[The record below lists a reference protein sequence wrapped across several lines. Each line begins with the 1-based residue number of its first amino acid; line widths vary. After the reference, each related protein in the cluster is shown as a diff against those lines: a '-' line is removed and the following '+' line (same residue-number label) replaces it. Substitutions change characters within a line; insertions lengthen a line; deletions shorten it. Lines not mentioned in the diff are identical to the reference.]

1 MTLLSSPHA
10 AAAQPSSS
18 PAPTAIDL
26 FNKGVGLL
34 QSGQQEKARALF
46 RGLAALA
53 PGFGWSHLALGQ
65 MALDE
70 GMPDAAIKSFAAAL
84 RTGCGEASLRLVT
97 AATRLCR
104 EGRLGEAERAV
115 AALSVAAVPEPVTAA
130 LAGAL
135 ADVGA
140 LWHLRGQLHRATCWM
155 RRALAFSPGDS
166 RIWGNLAASLK
177 VQGLLDEAERACR
190 HSLVVDPSNDS
201 TQVNLLQTLEHQ
213 PALSETTLFE
223 AHVAWGR
230 LCQAQAAGRLPPP
243 NTSRIPGRALRIG
256 YVALNFAGGPR
267 RLFLTHL
274 LEHRD
279 REAFETICYSADP
292 AEASPPPPL
301 RHAAD
306 RWRTTAGLSDE
317 ALVALIRADEIDI
330 LVDLDGHSNGNRLRA
345 FALKSAP
352 VQVSWIGYFHT
363 TGLPAMDA
371 IFMDAVM
378 VRPGEEGR
386 FVEQVVRLPHS
397 RFCYKAPDC
406 AGSVAPP
413 PSVRQGAITF
423 GSFNLIA
430 KLNPGVI
437 RVWSR
442 VLQAVPASRLLLKSI
457 NLSDPV
463 VRRRLEEAFAA
474 HGIGRDRLELRGPSS
489 HAAMFEEYGDVDIAL
504 DPFPFTGGIT
514 SCEALWMGVPI
525 VTMPGERPVSRQT
538 AGLLKVL
545 GLNELIAGDE
555 EEYVRIAVALASDA
569 ERLLGLR
576 TGLRPRMTAS
586 PLCDSAGMMRRVET
600 AYRRLWQEWCARPQ
614 APVSTFLPPVTT
626 ATDQACLALLDQA
639 RTRLQNGQLTEA
651 LSCSRAALACVPQHP
666 AALVSQGS
674 LLVQE
679 QRPAEAAVWLR
690 RAVAL
695 DPTVWQAQ
703 AGLLR
708 ALAGTGEHPAVIEA
722 AHEAIGPCPEVL
734 RQDHTALAA
743 LFNAAV
749 ALYQRGDA
757 RTALAALEMVGQ
769 AAPELAPLNRA
780 MCACHH
786 MLGQQA
792 VQAGDAGAG
801 RHHYSTALQLDP
813 GIAELHAAMAGLE
826 IKERPY
832 IAAQHS
838 LRAWELEPGNAAF
851 FSGAWQVMNKIGSDF
866 SSLDELS
873 ADLARQWSY
882 AAQIG
887 VGNALRRAGRVAEA
901 EVSYRMAASLCP
913 SYPFTYT
920 RLGCLYAV
928 TGRHEEADRCF
939 ERVGHNW
946 SPTREE
952 AIRLSPSFLER
963 LGDHGESHPG
973 TIEIHDIAV
982 PDGIGHILFSSG
994 DAAYITKFA
1003 FSLVNSI
1010 HQNHHRPTVLHIHA
1024 INPDARSDAEIVRIK
1039 QSFPDIQL
1047 AYSFETTD
1055 VEPFGDEKKT
1065 YFACARFLILPRLL
1079 QMYNKP
1085 ILMLDMDLLLL
1096 RDPSP
1101 LRTMVGEADF
1111 GAVGGSTMEIW
1122 NQMWADVVYIK
1133 PGKRTVDFFDFAAR
1147 YMLHFLTNGRPRWFL
1162 DQIALFAARHR
1173 RQPDQN
1179 RAKASILPNSIHRME
1194 MVVLSDGSIRGSDD
1208 AFFWSVHASLPTSAQ
1223 QITSLQF
1230 QSYCKP
1236 IPSDDSV

>member
-1 MTLLSSPHA
+1 MTLFSFPHA
-10 AAAQPSSS
+10 AHQPFPS

-46 RGLAALA
+46 RSLAALA

-70 GMPDAAIKSFAAAL
+70 GLTERAIPSLAAAL
-84 RTGCGEASLRLVT
+84 RTGCGDAALRLVT
-97 AATRLCR
+97 AAARLCR
-104 EGRLGEAERAV
+104 EGKPSEAERAV
-115 AALSVAAVPEPVTAA
+115 AALGVAAVPEAA
-130 LAGAL
+130 TVSLAGAL

-155 RRALAFSPGDS
+155 RRALALSPGDS

-190 HSLVVDPSNDS
+190 RSLALDPLNDS

-213 PALSETTLFE
+213 PDLSETALFE
-223 AHVAWGR
+223 AHAAWGR
-230 LCQAQAAGRLPPP
+230 LCQAQAAGRLPAA
-243 NTSRIPGRALRIG
+243 NTSRIPGRRLRIG

-274 LEHRD
+274 LEHRN
-279 REAFETICYSADP
+279 REAFETVCYSADP
-292 AEASPPPPL
+292 VEASPPPPL
-301 RHAAD
+301 CHAAD

-345 FALKSAP
+345 FALKPAP

-386 FVEQVVRLPHS
+386 FIEQVVRLPHS

-430 KLNPGVI
+430 KLNPRVVQ
-437 RVWSR
+437 VWSS

-463 VRRRLEEAFAA
+463 VCRRLEEAFAA

-525 VTMPGERPVSRQT
+525 VTLPGERPVSRQT
-538 AGLLKVL
+538 AGLLDVL
-545 GLNELIAGDE
+545 GLGELIARDE
-555 EEYVRIAVALASDA
+555 DEYVRLAVALASDPD
-569 ERLLGLR
+569 RLLGLR
-576 TGLRPRMTAS
+576 TGLRPRMAAS
-586 PLCDSAGMMRRVET
+586 PLCDSAGMMGRVET

-614 APVSTFLPPVTT
+614 AHASVLPPV
-626 ATDQACLALLDQA
+626 APLADQACMTLLDQA
-639 RTRLQNGQLTEA
+639 RTHMQSGRPAEA
-651 LSCSRAALACVPQHP
+651 LSCSRAALACAPQHP
-666 AALVSQGS
+666 AAMVSHGT
-674 LLVQE
+674 LLLHE
-679 QRPAEAAVWLR
+679 LHAAEAAMWLR

-695 DPTVWQAQ
+695 TPATWQAQ

-708 ALAGTGEHPAVIEA
+708 ALAGTGQHHAVVEA
-722 AHEAIGPCPEVL
+722 AHAATRFCPEVL
-734 RQDHTALAA
+734 QRDHNALVA
-743 LFNAAV
+743 LFNTAV

-757 RTALAALEMVGQ
+757 ETALGALETVRQ
-769 AAPELAPLNRA
+769 AAPELAPLKKA
-780 MCACHH
+780 LCACHH

-792 VQAGDAGAG
+792 VQGGDLKVG
-801 RHHYSTALQLDP
+801 RRHYSEALRLDP
-813 GIAELHAAMAGLE
+813 GTAELHAAMAGLE

-832 IAAQHS
+832 VAAQHS
-838 LRAWELEPGNAAF
+838 VKAWELDPGNATYY
-851 FSGAWQVMNKIGSDF
+851 SGAWQVMNKIGGDF
-866 SSLDELS
+866 ASLDELS

-901 EVSYRMAASLCP
+901 EAAYRVAACLCP
-913 SYPFTYT
+913 SYPFTHT

-939 ERVGHNW
+939 ERAGHSW
-946 SPTREE
+946 SPAREE
-952 AIRLSPSFLER
+952 AIRLSPAFLER
-963 LGDHGESHPG
+963 LGGAVETHPG
-973 TIEIHDIAV
+973 TVELHDVTV
-982 PDGIGHILFSSG
+982 PDGIDHILFSSG
-994 DAAYITKFA
+994 DAGYITKFA

-1010 HQNHHRPTVLHIHA
+1010 NQNHHHPAFIHIHA
-1024 INPDARSDAEIVRIK
+1024 INPDARSDAEIARIK
-1039 QSFPDIQL
+1039 ESFPGIKV
-1047 AYSFETTD
+1047 AYSFEKTD

-1065 YFACARFLILPRLL
+1065 YFACARFLVLPRLL
-1079 QMYNKP
+1079 KMYNKP
-1085 ILMLDMDLLLL
+1085 VLMLDMDLLLL

-1101 LRTMVGEADF
+1101 LQAMVGEADF

-1122 NQMWADVVYIK
+1122 NEMWADVVYIK
-1133 PGKRTVDFFDFAAR
+1133 PSKRTVDFFDFAAR
-1147 YMLHFLTNGRPRWFL
+1147 YMLHFLTTGHPRWFL
-1162 DQIALFAARHR
+1162 DQIALFVARHR
-1173 RQPDQN
+1173 RQPDET

-1223 QITSLQF
+1223 QITSPQF

-1236 IPSDDSV
+1236 IPSAASV

>member
-1 MTLLSSPHA
+1 M
-10 AAAQPSSS
+10 
-18 PAPTAIDL
+18 
-26 FNKGVGLL
+26 
-34 QSGQQEKARALF
+34 
-46 RGLAALA
+46 
-53 PGFGWSHLALGQ
+53 
-65 MALDE
+65 
-70 GMPDAAIKSFAAAL
+70 
-84 RTGCGEASLRLVT
+84 
-97 AATRLCR
+97 
-104 EGRLGEAERAV
+104 
-115 AALSVAAVPEPVTAA
+115 
-130 LAGAL
+130 GAH
-135 ADVGA
+135 
-140 LWHLRGQLHRATCWM
+140 WHLRGQLHRATCWM
-155 RRALAFSPGDS
+155 RRALAFSPDDS

-213 PALSETTLFE
+213 PDLSETALFE
-223 AHVAWGR
+223 AHAVWGR
-230 LCQAQAAGRLPPP
+230 LCQAQAAGRLSPP
-243 NTSRIPGRALRIG
+243 NTSRLPGRALRIG

-279 REAFETICYSADP
+279 RKAFETICYSADP

-317 ALVALIRADEIDI
+317 ALVALIRADEVDI

-345 FALKSAP
+345 FALKPAP
-352 VQVSWIGYFHT
+352 IQVSWIGYFHT

-413 PSVRQGAITF
+413 PSARRDAITF

-442 VLQAVPASRLLLKSI
+442 VLHAVPASRLLLKSI

-463 VRRRLEEAFAA
+463 VCRRLEGAFAA

-538 AGLLKVL
+538 AGLLEVL
-545 GLNELIAGDE
+545 GLSELIAGDE
-555 EEYVRIAVALASDA
+555 EEYVRIAAALASDA

-576 TGLRPRMTAS
+576 TGLRPRMAAS
-586 PLCDSAGMMRRVET
+586 PLCDSAGMMGRVEAT
-600 AYRRLWQEWCARPQ
+600 YHRLWQDWCARPQ
-614 APVSTFLPPVTT
+614 AQAAVLPPVAT
-626 ATDQACLALLDQA
+626 AADQACLALLDQA
-639 RTRLQNGQLTEA
+639 RTRLQNGQLAEA
-651 LSCSRAALACVPQHP
+651 LSCSREALACAPQHP
-666 AALVSQGS
+666 AAMVSQGS
-674 LLVQE
+674 LLLQG
-679 QRPAEAAVWLR
+679 QRPVEAAVWLR

-695 DPTVWQAQ
+695 DPSVWQAQ

-708 ALAGTGEHPAVIEA
+708 ALAGAGQHPAVVEA
-722 AHEAIGPCPEVL
+722 AHEAIGRCPELL
-734 RQDHTALAA
+734 RRDRDALVA

-749 ALYQRGDA
+749 ALYQRGNA
-757 RTALAALEMVGQ
+757 RTALGAFEMIGQ
-769 AAPELAPLNRA
+769 AAPELAPLNKA
-780 MCACHH
+780 LCACHH

-792 VQAGDAGAG
+792 AQAGDLSAG
-801 RHHYSTALQLDP
+801 RHHYNTALQLDP
-813 GIAELHAAMAGLE
+813 GVAELHAALAGLE

-832 IAAQHS
+832 AAARHS
-838 LRAWELEPGNAAF
+838 LRAWELEPGNMAYY
-851 FSGAWQVMNKIGSDF
+851 SGAWQVMNKIGSDF
-866 SSLDELS
+866 SSLEELS

-901 EVSYRMAASLCP
+901 EAAYRIGACLCP

-920 RLGCLYAV
+920 RLGCLHAV
-928 TGRHEEADRCF
+928 TGRFEEADYCF
-939 ERVGHNW
+939 ERVGHSW

-963 LGDHGESHPG
+963 LGDHMEAHPG
-973 TIEIHDIAV
+973 TVEIRAIPV
-982 PDGIGHILFSSG
+982 PDGIDHILFSSG

-1010 HQNHHRPTVLHIHA
+1010 NQNHHCPAVLHIHA
-1024 INPDARSDAEIVRIK
+1024 INPDARSDAEIARIK
-1039 QSFPDIQL
+1039 ESFPGVQL

-1055 VEPFGDEKKT
+1055 VGPFGDEKKT

-1079 QMYNKP
+1079 EMYSKP
-1085 ILMLDMDLLLL
+1085 VLMLDMDLLLL

-1111 GAVGGSTMEIW
+1111 GAVGGSMMEIW

-1133 PGKRTVDFFDFAAR
+1133 PSRRSINFFDFAAR
-1147 YMLHFLTNGRPRWFL
+1147 YILHFLVTGRPRWFL
-1162 DQIALFAARHR
+1162 DQIALFVARHR
-1173 RQPDQN
+1173 RQPDEN
-1179 RAKASILPNSIHRME
+1179 RVEASILPNSIHRME

-1223 QITSLQF
+1223 QITSPEF
-1230 QSYCKP
+1230 QSYCNS
-1236 IPSDDSV
+1236 ITSADHFTNTE

>member
-1 MTLLSSPHA
+1 MTLHSSSHA
-10 AAAQPSSS
+10 TAPQPSPP

-26 FNKGVGLL
+26 FNKGVELL
-34 QSGQQEKARALF
+34 QSGQQEKARTLF
-46 RGLAALA
+46 RNLAALA

-65 MALDE
+65 MALEE
-70 GMPDAAIKSFAAAL
+70 GLTDRAIPCLAAAL
-84 RTGCGEASLRLVT
+84 RTGCGDAALRLVT

-104 EGRLGEAERAV
+104 EGKPDEAERAV
-115 AALSVAAVPEPVTAA
+115 TALAGAAVPEPATAA
-130 LAGAL
+130 LAGVL
-135 ADVGA
+135 ADLGA

-155 RRALAFSPGDS
+155 RRALALSPGDS

-190 HSLVVDPSNDS
+190 HSLALEPLNDS
-201 TQVNLLQTLEHQ
+201 THINLLQTLEHQ
-213 PALSETTLFE
+213 PDLSEAALFE
-223 AHVAWGR
+223 AHTTWGR
-230 LCQAQAAGRLPPP
+230 LYQAQAASRLPAPS
-243 NTSRIPGRALRIG
+243 TSRIPGRPLRIG

-301 RHAAD
+301 RYAAD

-317 ALVALIRADEIDI
+317 ALVALIRADQIDI

-345 FALKSAP
+345 FALKPAP

-378 VRPGEEGR
+378 VRPGEDGR

-397 RFCYKAPDC
+397 RFCYRAPDC

-413 PSVRQGAITF
+413 PSLRQGAITF

-430 KLNPGVI
+430 KLNPRVI
-437 RVWSR
+437 QVWSR

-463 VRRRLEEAFAA
+463 VCRRLEEAFAA

-538 AGLLKVL
+538 AGLLEVL
-545 GLNELIAGDE
+545 GLTELIVGDE
-555 EEYVRIAVALASDA
+555 EEYVRIAMALASDA

-576 TGLRPRMTAS
+576 TGLRPRMAAS
-586 PLCDSAGMMRRVET
+586 PLCDSAGMMGRVEA
-600 AYRRLWQEWCARPQ
+600 AYRRLWQEWCARPGAQ
-614 APVSTFLPPVTT
+614 ASALPPVAT
-626 ATDQACLALLDQA
+626 AADQACLALLDQA
-639 RTRLQNGQLTEA
+639 RTRLQNGQLAEA
-651 LSCSRAALACVPQHP
+651 LSCSRGALACAPQHP
-666 AALVSQGS
+666 AAMISQGN
-674 LLVQE
+674 LLVQG

-708 ALAGTGEHPAVIEA
+708 ALAGAGQHTAVVEA
-722 AHEAIGPCPEVL
+722 ALTALRLCPEVL
-734 RQDHTALAA
+734 WRDRDALVA

-749 ALYQRGDA
+749 ALYQRENA
-757 RTALAALEMVGQ
+757 RTALMAFEMVGQ
-769 AAPELAPLNRA
+769 AAPELAPLKKA

-786 MLGQQA
+786 LLGQQA
-792 VQAGDAGAG
+792 VQAGDLSAG
-801 RHHYSTALQLDP
+801 RHHYTTALQLDP

-832 IAAQHS
+832 AAAQHS

-851 FSGAWQVMNKIGSDF
+851 YSAAWQVMNKIGSDF

-887 VGNALRRAGRVAEA
+887 VGNALRRAGRAAEA
-901 EVSYRMAASLCP
+901 EAVYRMAACLCP

-920 RLGCLYAV
+920 RLGCLHAV

-939 ERVGHNW
+939 ERVGHSW
-946 SPTREE
+946 SPTRED

-963 LGDHGESHPG
+963 LGRIVEAPPG
-973 TIEIHDIAV
+973 TVETRENYV
-982 PDGIGHILFSSG
+982 PDGIDHILFSSG

-1010 HQNHHRPTVLHIHA
+1010 HQNHHRPAVLHIHA
-1024 INPDARSDAEIVRIK
+1024 INPDARSDAEIARIK
-1039 QSFPDIQL
+1039 ECFPGVQV

-1079 QMYNKP
+1079 EMYSKP

-1111 GAVGGSTMEIW
+1111 GAVGGGTMEIW

-1133 PGKRTVDFFDFAAR
+1133 PSRRSIDFFDFAAR
-1147 YMLHFLTNGRPRWFL
+1147 YMLHFLTTGRPRWFL
-1162 DQIALFAARHR
+1162 DQIALFVARHR
-1173 RQPDQN
+1173 RQPDEH
-1179 RAKASILPNSIHRME
+1179 RAEVHILPNSIHRME

-1223 QITSLQF
+1223 QITSPQF
-1230 QSYCKP
+1230 QSYCP
-1236 IPSDDSV
+1236 PTPLNEPS